1 LANGI
6 QYIPS
11 VTLSNIADI
20 LCVCVCVTDEMRA
33 VMCDRKRVMYGG
45 LKHVTPHSSC
55 SGKLNTSGFNP
66 RPPPFVGCCQTETN
80 MQTWYEP
87 TDTVTT

>member
-33 VMCDRKRVMYGG
+33 VMCDRKRAEMEGHRIKSVIFKG
-45 LKHVTPHSSC
+45 
-55 SGKLNTSGFNP
+55 
-66 RPPPFVGCCQTETN
+66 
-80 MQTWYEP
+80 
-87 TDTVTT
+87 TVPAFSLMMSLDCHE